1 MKNKLIIL
9 NFIRKKSFVLYLIL
23 LVILYSSLLTL
34 NVLLSNLQE
43 NKRNNYFNNSLAT
56 IHQSIDIYDNLRNNK
71 MLGDVKRAIYFE
83 NVVLLPDIYECLR
96 EVRVDN
102 NILFIEDSNLIDS
115 QIELYLNEYNY
126 EEIKKQLLYN
136 DTLDFIV
143 NGKSYKFIINEIHY
157 SKYINHIAVSS
168 NIFNE
173 LMYLND
179 GYDYIFKIYC
189 SEEEVKREFSNLK
202 MLMGTTEDEVLIA
215 NRINKHIKILGI
227 FNIIIGIVFII
238 VIFIIANNINH
249 DLQKNVILE
258 NLLGFNIKEISKNII
273 IRLSIL
279 NVLSL
284 ILAILTSIIVLL
296 FINLFYIINICAF
309 NYYII
314 ILILIIVVV
323 SIYYTAKM
331 STKKIR

>member
-1 MKNKLIIL
+1 M
-9 NFIRKKSFVLYLIL
+9 
-23 LVILYSSLLTL
+23 
-34 NVLLSNLQE
+34 
-43 NKRNNYFNNSLAT
+43 
-56 IHQSIDIYDNLRNNK
+56 
-71 MLGDVKRAIYFE
+71 
-83 NVVLLPDIYECLR
+83 
-96 EVRVDN
+96 
-102 NILFIEDSNLIDS
+102 
-115 QIELYLNEYNY
+115 
-126 EEIKKQLLYN
+126 YN

-143 NGKSYKFIINEIHY
+143 NGRSYKFIINEIHN

-189 SEEEVKREFSNLK
+189 SEEEVKRELSNLK

-227 FNIIIGIVFII
+227 FNIIIGIIFII

-279 NVLSL
+279 NVLSI

-296 FINLFYIINICAF
+296 FINLFCIINICAF

-331 STKKIR
+331 SIQKIR

>member
-1 MKNKLIIL
+1 
-9 NFIRKKSFVLYLIL
+9 
-23 LVILYSSLLTL
+23 
-34 NVLLSNLQE
+34 
-43 NKRNNYFNNSLAT
+43 
-56 IHQSIDIYDNLRNNK
+56 
-71 MLGDVKRAIYFE
+71 
-83 NVVLLPDIYECLR
+83 
-96 EVRVDN
+96 
-102 NILFIEDSNLIDS
+102 
-115 QIELYLNEYNY
+115 
-126 EEIKKQLLYN
+126 
-136 DTLDFIV
+136 
-143 NGKSYKFIINEIHY
+143 
-157 SKYINHIAVSS
+157 
-168 NIFNE
+168 
-173 LMYLND
+173 
-179 GYDYIFKIYC
+179 
-189 SEEEVKREFSNLK
+189 

>member
-1 MKNKLIIL
+1 M
-9 NFIRKKSFVLYLIL
+9 
-23 LVILYSSLLTL
+23 
-34 NVLLSNLQE
+34 
-43 NKRNNYFNNSLAT
+43 
-56 IHQSIDIYDNLRNNK
+56 
-71 MLGDVKRAIYFE
+71 
-83 NVVLLPDIYECLR
+83 
-96 EVRVDN
+96 
-102 NILFIEDSNLIDS
+102 
-115 QIELYLNEYNY
+115 YLNEYNY

-157 SKYINHIAVSS
+157 SKYINHISVSS